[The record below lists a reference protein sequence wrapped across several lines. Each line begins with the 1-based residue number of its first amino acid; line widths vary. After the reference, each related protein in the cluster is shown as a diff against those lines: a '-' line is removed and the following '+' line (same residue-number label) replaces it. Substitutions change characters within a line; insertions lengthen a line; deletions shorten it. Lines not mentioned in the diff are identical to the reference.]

1 MSCEALLR
9 VCMRCIA
16 IACRKGVS
24 VSRRGV
30 QGASQAW
37 HPHFPLQ
44 QEACGRDTNTVPVC
58 PFKFQVHFFSIV
70 LLVTLCY
77 AMSCYALLCHSQ
89 LVGIDTVHTHAP
101 LYHCSTT
108 TNPSEELATDSGIE
122 HESYCVLPCM
132 PKGTV
137 LCYHEISSCFC
148 LDVTVVLGLVL
159 FKHGAAM

>member
-1 MSCEALLR
+1 MQSPPLASSNCDKKTKYTSGMSCEALLR

-44 QEACGRDTNTVPVC
+44 QEARGRDTNTVPVC
-58 PFKFQVHFFSIV
+58 PFKFQVPFLFNCSAGYFV
-70 LLVTLCY
+70 LCY
-77 AMSCYALLCHSQ
+77 VMLCFAVPQSTC
-89 LVGIDTVHTHAP
+89 G
-101 LYHCSTT
+101 HCSTT

-122 HESYCVLPCM
+122 HES
-132 PKGTV
+132 
-137 LCYHEISSCFC
+137 
-148 LDVTVVLGLVL
+148 
-159 FKHGAAM
+159 